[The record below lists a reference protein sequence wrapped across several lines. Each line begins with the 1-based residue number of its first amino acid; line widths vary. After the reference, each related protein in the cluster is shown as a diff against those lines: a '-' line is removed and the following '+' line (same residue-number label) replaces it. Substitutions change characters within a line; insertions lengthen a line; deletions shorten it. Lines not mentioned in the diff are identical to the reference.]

1 MNKGLVLLSLTLVFT
16 LAACANNKDDSSA
29 ALTANN
35 TVEQV
40 NMLALVDP
48 AKYVKPSAKE
58 IKGMLTFE
66 QYHITQ
72 EAGTEM
78 PFANEYF
85 DNHNIGIYVDVVT
98 GEPLFSSADKY
109 DSGCGWP
116 SFTKPIDP
124 AVITKHKDNK
134 FGMIRVEV
142 RSRVGDS
149 HLGHVFED
157 GPLTAGG
164 LRYCINSL
172 SVRFIPYSQM
182 EEAGYGEFMPYC
194 NSYGGDVY

>member
-1 MNKGLVLLSLTLVFT
+1 MNKGLALLSLTLIFT
-16 LAACANNKDDSSA
+16 LIACANNKNDPSVEFA
-29 ALTANN
+29 ASKMA
-35 TVEQV
+35 EQV
-40 NMLALVDP
+40 NMLALIDP
-48 AKYVKPSAKE
+48 VKYVKPSAQE
-58 IKGMLTFE
+58 IKRMLTFE
-66 QYHITQ
+66 QYQITQ

-85 DNHNIGIYVDVVT
+85 DNYSIGIYVDVVT

-157 GPLTAGG
+157 GPLKAGG

-172 SVRFIPYSQM
+172 SLRFIPYSQM

-194 NSYGGDVY
+194 NSYGAGIY